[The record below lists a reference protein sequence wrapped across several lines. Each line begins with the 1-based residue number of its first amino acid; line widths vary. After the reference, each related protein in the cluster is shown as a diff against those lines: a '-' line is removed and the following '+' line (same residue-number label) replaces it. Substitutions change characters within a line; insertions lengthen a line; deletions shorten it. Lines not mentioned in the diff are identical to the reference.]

1 MTQAEIEEIINSI
14 KTEYAGQK
22 NEFERILKNIDL
34 KIDSAAESGASI
46 DIVKVS
52 LQEIKEELDKRREFA
67 AENFENILKSFE
79 ALNEKQ
85 DLMASNSD
93 LKIMFDVLAENVNNF
108 SHELAGQKSVIDDV
122 EQQFNDFASDNSR
135 KEEIIQNIT
144 NLKESL
150 EIFNR
155 GFEASVME
163 INSNLRNISKNLMT
177 MDVTEQNDIIKREL
191 ENIYLA
197 SNAIL
202 SSLEILDQKNED
214 LVKRTEDLSKIGEIV
229 SYAEKINSSVNG
241 LEEKIDALPQK
252 IEVPD
257 LSFDIERIYDG
268 IQSIKNL
275 PASDIPEEKIKTIED
290 KIQSLSE
297 SLSNGF
303 LNYFSSVK
311 DLFVSFNDDLNEKRT
326 VVLSK
331 LDENQKNCVE
341 SFNNLA
347 EDLRAIDNNIAA
359 KEDNYLK
366 FITERFTQITD
377 TVNDFKAYFNS
388 SNLALESKFAEK
400 FTVLEKLIAQ
410 GSGVFDESFV
420 HISDKIDECVRFVK
434 STAAET
440 DIKFGNTVSEISD
453 MKEDVS
459 RILDNLSA
467 FASKNET
474 KLVNFDYKFSGSLE
488 DLKND
493 LQSFCANFETLK
505 YDLVQSATENRS
517 LMSEIVDD
525 AFHKTEELINHLSDE
540 ANLFANKEDVEEL
553 STQLKELNGLF
564 SKISS
569 QNADNIISNIENA
582 SLKIDT
588 VGVDL
593 SKLLNDNFEMVRK
606 FIEDSK
612 DQSNQNIVE
621 ISELSD
627 NVKNLEAEFEKTSQA
642 LKQAFNEQI
651 ESLREYISASQEA
664 AQKYN
669 GDQADEKVAQKLLAL
684 ESLLA
689 DAAEKYEEKIVI
701 LQNKISDYSNV
712 VEQVS
717 SDTYLKLDNSLSEI
731 EAVKAEITK
740 ILDNINKNHFSS
752 NEKFEEI
759 STSIL
764 NRFEELSSSIEAL
777 KNDEDINS
785 KSSLDQSFS
794 IIDNKFDEL
803 KNVFSEIS
811 EDSNV
816 RLNGISSGIND
827 KFDSIKQEINLVN
840 TDIMDVLNNKIE
852 IITEEFA
859 PLKLVLNSFL
869 ENDVEK
875 ILENIKSQIEMSYL
889 NFSADMNQNLN
900 ENHDAFVRIEDAYK
914 ILTQKFSN
922 VEGIINDLNLHQM
935 SIVAMTVSEIEKSV
949 ALTADKTAEFYQEWK
964 TETSVFQK
972 KLENTANNYEKV
984 KGVLEKL
991 AALMEAKTGESAED
1005 IKNYISVMVNNDDVL
1020 SSLDNSKSEL
1030 IEKLNIF
1037 TENISRDI
1045 KNSSDLMPELKK
1057 FFDDLKN
1064 NNADLMAAI
1073 GRLGTI
1079 DEIAALSENDVKLA
1093 ELLNSLHSKVDVLA
1107 MSEEND
1113 TMADFADALHEKIE
1127 MLVSA
1132 NNNSDKLEELLK
1144 ALNEKVDLIAL
1155 SDGNEKIEELVQA
1168 LNDKIDVL
1176 ALSDSEEKIEEMMQS
1191 LHDKVDVLAL
1201 SDNEEKIEEMMQ
1213 SLHDKVDVLALSDSE
1228 EKIEEMMQSLHDKID
1243 VLALSDSEEKIEE
1256 MVKSLHDK
1264 VDVLALSEND
1274 ERIEEMVKA
1283 LHDKVDILAASDDS
1297 QLYSEI
1303 QDIKNLILEQRQEIE
1318 AFDADSR
1325 SASVGRHLQDLLA
1338 DISKIEKSISSL
1350 DFVQNASDIK
1360 DSVMNAILTVT
1371 DQITFVEETEEI
1383 KDFVEERT
1391 DEINKNLLDVKKR
1404 LDSMTNGG
1412 NDWDYS
1418 YTMQDIESDIAKLR
1432 IILNDISASST
1443 KDEISEISQNIHK
1456 LASAVNGMHSSLT
1469 QEQILDLKTDFE
1481 KLNED
1486 IISISSRTNK
1496 LLLTSDDSYRALT
1509 SGLDEFSRVISDLE
1523 ERISVIDNSEI
1534 NERLERK
1541 LDNIQSMVT
1550 SSANSDSVMRE
1561 VMMYLGEWI
1570 DGTSGKIDD
1579 IQEAASDINS
1589 ISKVLGQVRELLPER
1604 EELLSLIENQF
1615 EKQQLRIDRLE
1626 QKLEKVLAALEE
1638 KNSPLLENKID
1649 NLEKQLSKIS
1659 STIEKLA
1666 SYVDE

>member
-122 EQQFNDFASDNSR
+122 EQQLNDFASDNSR

-275 PASDIPEEKIKTIED
+275 PASDIPEEKIKTIEE

-311 DLFVSFNDDLNEKRT
+311 DLFVSFNDDLNEKRA
-326 VVLSK
+326 VVLGK

-991 AALMEAKTGESAED
+991 AALMETKTGEAAED

-1176 ALSDSEEKIEEMMQS
+1176 ALSD
-1191 LHDKVDVLAL
+1191 
-1201 SDNEEKIEEMMQ
+1201 N
-1213 SLHDKVDVLALSDSE
+1213 E

-1243 VLALSDSEEKIEE
+1243 VLALSDSEERIEE

-1264 VDVLALSEND
+1264 VDVLALSESD

-1283 LHDKVDILAASDDS
+1283 LHDKVDILAASDDNE
-1297 QLYSEI
+1297 LYSEI
-1303 QDIKNLILEQRQEIE
+1303 QDIKNLILSQRQEIE

-1325 SASVGRHLQDLLA
+1325 SVSVDKHLQDLLS

-1481 KLNED
+1481 KLNDD

-1509 SGLDEFSRVISDLE
+1509 SGLDEFSQVISDLE

-1579 IQEAASDINS
+1579 IQEAVSDVNS
-1589 ISKVLGQVRELLPER
+1589 ISKIIGQVRELLPER

-1626 QKLEKVLAALEE
+1626 QKLEKVLTALEE

-1649 NLEKQLSKIS
+1649 NLEKQLNKIS

>member
-991 AALMEAKTGESAED
+991 AALMEAKTGEAAED

-1168 LNDKIDVL
+1168 LNDKI
-1176 ALSDSEEKIEEMMQS
+1176 
-1191 LHDKVDVLAL
+1191 
-1201 SDNEEKIEEMMQ
+1201 
-1213 SLHDKVDVLALSDSE
+1213 DVLALSDSE

>member
-122 EQQFNDFASDNSR
+122 EHQLNDFASDNSR

-197 SNAIL
+197 FNAIL

-275 PASDIPEEKIKTIED
+275 PASDIPEEKIKTIEE

-297 SLSNGF
+297 SLSNEF

-311 DLFVSFNDDLNEKRT
+311 DLFVSFNDDLNEKRA
-326 VVLSK
+326 VVLGK

-816 RLNGISSGIND
+816 RLNGISSGKYD

-991 AALMEAKTGESAED
+991 AALMETKTGEAAED

-1176 ALSDSEEKIEEMMQS
+1176 ALSD
-1191 LHDKVDVLAL
+1191 
-1201 SDNEEKIEEMMQ
+1201 NEEKIEEMMQ
-1213 SLHDKVDVLALSDSE
+1213 SLHDKVDVLAMSDNE

-1243 VLALSDSEEKIEE
+1243 VLALSDNEEKLEE

-1264 VDVLALSEND
+1264 VDVLALSESD
-1274 ERIEEMVKA
+1274 ERIEEMVIA

-1297 QLYSEI
+1297 ELYSEI
-1303 QDIKNLILEQRQEIE
+1303 QDIKNLILSQRQEIE

-1481 KLNED
+1481 KLNDD

-1509 SGLDEFSRVISDLE
+1509 SGLDEFSQVISDLE

-1579 IQEAASDINS
+1579 IQEAVSDVNS
-1589 ISKVLGQVRELLPER
+1589 ISKIIGQVRELLPER

-1626 QKLEKVLAALEE
+1626 QKLEKVLTALEE

-1649 NLEKQLSKIS
+1649 NLEKQLNKIS

>member
-22 NEFERILKNIDL
+22 DEFERILKNIDL

-52 LQEIKEELDKRREFA
+52 LQEIKDELDKRREFA
-67 AENFENILKSFE
+67 AENFQNILKSFE
-79 ALNEKQ
+79 ALNDKQ
-85 DLMASNSD
+85 DLLASNSD

-108 SHELAGQKSVIDDV
+108 SHELAEQKVVIVDL
-122 EQQFNDFASDNSR
+122 EHQLSDFASDNSR
-135 KEEIIQNIT
+135 KEEVIQNIT

-150 EIFNR
+150 ETFNR

-202 SSLEILDQKNED
+202 SSLGILDQKNED

-241 LEEKIDALPQK
+241 LEEKIDALPKK

-275 PASDIPEEKIKTIED
+275 PASDVSDEKIKTIEE

-297 SLSNGF
+297 NLSNGF
-303 LNYFSSVK
+303 LNYFSSLK

-331 LDENQKNCVE
+331 LDENEKNCVDN
-341 SFNNLA
+341 FNNLA
-347 EDLRAIDNNIAA
+347 EDLRAIDINLAA

-366 FITERFTQITD
+366 FITERFSQIAD

-400 FTVLEKLIAQ
+400 FTVLEKLITQ

-420 HISDKIDECVRFVK
+420 HISDKIDDCVRFVK

-991 AALMEAKTGESAED
+991 AALMETKTGEAAED

-1176 ALSDSEEKIEEMMQS
+1176 ALSD
-1191 LHDKVDVLAL
+1191 
-1201 SDNEEKIEEMMQ
+1201 NEEKIEEMMQ
-1213 SLHDKVDVLALSDSE
+1213 SLHDKVDVLAMSDNE

-1243 VLALSDSEEKIEE
+1243 VLALSDNEEKLEE

-1264 VDVLALSEND
+1264 VDVLALSESD

-1297 QLYSEI
+1297 ELYSEI
-1303 QDIKNLILEQRQEIE
+1303 QDIKNLILSQRQEIE

-1579 IQEAASDINS
+1579 IQEAVSDVNS
-1589 ISKVLGQVRELLPER
+1589 ISKIIGQVRELLPER

-1626 QKLEKVLAALEE
+1626 QKLEKVLTALEE

-1649 NLEKQLSKIS
+1649 NLEKQLNKIS

>member
-689 DAAEKYEEKIVI
+689 EAAEKYEENIII

-717 SDTYLKLDNSLSEI
+717 SDTYLKLNNSLSEI

-759 STSIL
+759 STYLL

-777 KNDEDINS
+777 KNGEDINS
-785 KSSLDQSFS
+785 KSSLDESFS

-803 KNVFSEIS
+803 KNVFAEIS

-991 AALMEAKTGESAED
+991 AALMETKTGEAAED

-1176 ALSDSEEKIEEMMQS
+1176 ALSD
-1191 LHDKVDVLAL
+1191 
-1201 SDNEEKIEEMMQ
+1201 N
-1213 SLHDKVDVLALSDSE
+1213 E

-1243 VLALSDSEEKIEE
+1243 VLALSDSEERIEE

-1264 VDVLALSEND
+1264 VDVLALSESD

-1283 LHDKVDILAASDDS
+1283 LHDKVDILAASDDNE
-1297 QLYSEI
+1297 LYSEI
-1303 QDIKNLILEQRQEIE
+1303 QDIKNLILSQRQEIE

-1325 SASVGRHLQDLLA
+1325 SVSVDKHLQDLLS

-1481 KLNED
+1481 KLNDD

-1509 SGLDEFSRVISDLE
+1509 SGLDEFSQVISDLE

-1579 IQEAASDINS
+1579 IQEAVSDVNS
-1589 ISKVLGQVRELLPER
+1589 ISKIIGQVRELLPER

-1626 QKLEKVLAALEE
+1626 QKLEKVLTALEE

-1649 NLEKQLSKIS
+1649 NLEKQLNKIS

>member
-122 EQQFNDFASDNSR
+122 EHQLNDFASDNSR

-197 SNAIL
+197 FNAIL

-275 PASDIPEEKIKTIED
+275 PASDIPEEKIKTIEE

-297 SLSNGF
+297 SLSNEF

-311 DLFVSFNDDLNEKRT
+311 DLFVSFNDDLNEKRA
-326 VVLSK
+326 VVLGK

-991 AALMEAKTGESAED
+991 AALMETKTGEAAED

-1127 MLVSA
+1127 MLVYA

-1176 ALSDSEEKIEEMMQS
+1176 ALSD
-1191 LHDKVDVLAL
+1191 
-1201 SDNEEKIEEMMQ
+1201 NEEKI
-1213 SLHDKVDVLALSDSE
+1213 E

-1243 VLALSDSEEKIEE
+1243 VLALSDSEERIEE

>member
-717 SDTYLKLDNSLSEI
+717 SDTYLKLDNSLFEI

-991 AALMEAKTGESAED
+991 AALMETKTGEAAED

-1176 ALSDSEEKIEEMMQS
+1176 ALSD
-1191 LHDKVDVLAL
+1191 
-1201 SDNEEKIEEMMQ
+1201 N
-1213 SLHDKVDVLALSDSE
+1213 E

-1243 VLALSDSEEKIEE
+1243 VLALSDSEERIEE

-1264 VDVLALSEND
+1264 VDVLALSESD

-1283 LHDKVDILAASDDS
+1283 LHDKVDILAASDDNE
-1297 QLYSEI
+1297 LYSEI
-1303 QDIKNLILEQRQEIE
+1303 QDIKNLILSQRQEIE

-1325 SASVGRHLQDLLA
+1325 SVSVDKHLQDLLS

-1481 KLNED
+1481 KLNDD

-1509 SGLDEFSRVISDLE
+1509 SGLDEFSQVISDLE

-1579 IQEAASDINS
+1579 IQEAVSDVNS
-1589 ISKVLGQVRELLPER
+1589 ISKIIGQVRELLPER

-1615 EKQQLRIDRLE
+1615 E
-1626 QKLEKVLAALEE
+1626 QKLEKVLTALEE

-1649 NLEKQLSKIS
+1649 NLEKQLNKIS

>member
-122 EQQFNDFASDNSR
+122 EHQLNDFASDNSR

-229 SYAEKINSSVNG
+229 SAAEKINSSVNG
-241 LEEKIDALPQK
+241 LEEKIDALPKK

-275 PASDIPEEKIKTIED
+275 PASDVSDEKIKTIEE

-297 SLSNGF
+297 NLSNGF
-303 LNYFSSVK
+303 LNYFSSLK

-331 LDENQKNCVE
+331 LDENEKNCVDN
-341 SFNNLA
+341 FNNLA
-347 EDLRAIDNNIAA
+347 EDLRAIDINLAA

-366 FITERFTQITD
+366 FITERFSQIAD

-400 FTVLEKLIAQ
+400 FTVLEKLITQ

-420 HISDKIDECVRFVK
+420 HISDKIDDCVRFVK

-453 MKEDVS
+453 MREDVS

-474 KLVNFDYKFSGSLE
+474 KLVNFDYKFSGSIE

-517 LMSEIVDD
+517 LMSDIVNE
-525 AFHKTEELINHLSDE
+525 AFCKTKDLLEYLSSE
-540 ANLFANKEDVEEL
+540 TNLLANKEDVDKL
-553 STQLKELNGLF
+553 SVQLNELNGLF

-621 ISELSD
+621 ISVLSD

-642 LKQAFNEQI
+642 VKQAFNEQI
-651 ESLREYISASQEA
+651 ESLKDYISASQEA

-684 ESLLA
+684 ESLLVE
-689 DAAEKYEEKIVI
+689 AAEKYEENMVI

-717 SDTYLKLDNSLSEI
+717 SDTYVKLDNSLSEI
-731 EAVKAEITK
+731 ASVKTEISR
-740 ILDNINKNHFSS
+740 ILDNINNSS
-752 NEKFEEI
+752 LSSSDKLEEI
-759 STSIL
+759 SASIL
-764 NRFEELSSSIEAL
+764 SKFEELSSSIEAL

-785 KSSLDQSFS
+785 KSSLDESFS

-803 KNVFSEIS
+803 KNIFSEIS

-816 RLNGISSGIND
+816 RLNGISAGIND
-827 KFDSIKQEINLVN
+827 KFDSLKQEINLVN

-859 PLKLVLNSFL
+859 PLKSVLNSFL

-991 AALMEAKTGESAED
+991 AALMETKTGEAAED

-1176 ALSDSEEKIEEMMQS
+1176 ALSD
-1191 LHDKVDVLAL
+1191 
-1201 SDNEEKIEEMMQ
+1201 N
-1213 SLHDKVDVLALSDSE
+1213 E

-1243 VLALSDSEEKIEE
+1243 VLALSDSEERIEE

-1264 VDVLALSEND
+1264 VDVLALSESD

-1283 LHDKVDILAASDDS
+1283 LHDKVDILAASDDNE
-1297 QLYSEI
+1297 LYSEI
-1303 QDIKNLILEQRQEIE
+1303 QDIKNLILSQRQEIE

-1325 SASVGRHLQDLLA
+1325 SVSVDKHLQDLLS

-1481 KLNED
+1481 KLNDD

-1509 SGLDEFSRVISDLE
+1509 SGLDEFSQVISDLE

-1579 IQEAASDINS
+1579 IQEAVSDVNS
-1589 ISKVLGQVRELLPER
+1589 ISKIIGQVRELLPER

-1626 QKLEKVLAALEE
+1626 QKLEKVLTALEE

-1649 NLEKQLSKIS
+1649 NLEKQLNKIS

>member
-717 SDTYLKLDNSLSEI
+717 SDTYLKLDNSLFEI

-991 AALMEAKTGESAED
+991 AALMETKTGEAAED

-1176 ALSDSEEKIEEMMQS
+1176 ALSD
-1191 LHDKVDVLAL
+1191 
-1201 SDNEEKIEEMMQ
+1201 N
-1213 SLHDKVDVLALSDSE
+1213 E

-1243 VLALSDSEEKIEE
+1243 VLALSDSEERIEE

-1264 VDVLALSEND
+1264 VDVLALSESD

-1297 QLYSEI
+1297 ELYSEI
-1303 QDIKNLILEQRQEIE
+1303 QDIKNLILSQRQEIE

-1579 IQEAASDINS
+1579 IQEAVSDVNS
-1589 ISKVLGQVRELLPER
+1589 ISKIIGQVRELLPER

-1626 QKLEKVLAALEE
+1626 QKLEKVLTALEE

-1649 NLEKQLSKIS
+1649 NLEKQLNKIS

>member
-474 KLVNFDYKFSGSLE
+474 KFVNFDYKFSGSLE

-717 SDTYLKLDNSLSEI
+717 SDTYLKLDNSLFEI

-991 AALMEAKTGESAED
+991 AALMETKTGEAAED

-1176 ALSDSEEKIEEMMQS
+1176 ALSD
-1191 LHDKVDVLAL
+1191 
-1201 SDNEEKIEEMMQ
+1201 N
-1213 SLHDKVDVLALSDSE
+1213 E

-1243 VLALSDSEEKIEE
+1243 VLALSDSEERIEE

-1264 VDVLALSEND
+1264 VDVLALSESD

-1283 LHDKVDILAASDDS
+1283 LHDKVDILAASDDNE
-1297 QLYSEI
+1297 LYSEI
-1303 QDIKNLILEQRQEIE
+1303 QDIKNLILSQRQEIE

-1325 SASVGRHLQDLLA
+1325 SVSVDKHLQDLLS

-1481 KLNED
+1481 KLNDD

-1509 SGLDEFSRVISDLE
+1509 SGLDEFSQVISDLE

-1579 IQEAASDINS
+1579 IQEAVSDVNS
-1589 ISKVLGQVRELLPER
+1589 ISKIIGQVRELLPER

-1626 QKLEKVLAALEE
+1626 QKLEKVLTALEE

-1649 NLEKQLSKIS
+1649 NLEKQLNKIS

>member
-420 HISDKIDECVRFVK
+420 HISDKIDDCVRFVK

-474 KLVNFDYKFSGSLE
+474 KLVNFDYKFSGSIE

-517 LMSEIVDD
+517 LMSDIVNE
-525 AFHKTEELINHLSDE
+525 AFCKTKDLLEYLSSE
-540 ANLFANKEDVEEL
+540 TNLLANKEDVDKL
-553 STQLKELNGLF
+553 SVQLNELNGLF

-582 SLKIDT
+582 SLKIDK

-717 SDTYLKLDNSLSEI
+717 SDTYLKLDNSLFEI

-991 AALMEAKTGESAED
+991 AALMETKTGEAAED

-1176 ALSDSEEKIEEMMQS
+1176 ALSD
-1191 LHDKVDVLAL
+1191 
-1201 SDNEEKIEEMMQ
+1201 NEEKIEEMMQ
-1213 SLHDKVDVLALSDSE
+1213 SLHDKVDVLAMSDNE

-1243 VLALSDSEEKIEE
+1243 VLALSDNEEKLEE

-1264 VDVLALSEND
+1264 VDVLALSESD

-1297 QLYSEI
+1297 ELYSEI
-1303 QDIKNLILEQRQEIE
+1303 QDIKNLILSQRQEIE

>member
-717 SDTYLKLDNSLSEI
+717 SDTYLKLDNSLFEI

-991 AALMEAKTGESAED
+991 AALMETKTGEAAED

-1176 ALSDSEEKIEEMMQS
+1176 ALSD
-1191 LHDKVDVLAL
+1191 
-1201 SDNEEKIEEMMQ
+1201 N
-1213 SLHDKVDVLALSDSE
+1213 E

-1243 VLALSDSEEKIEE
+1243 VLALSDSEERIEE

-1264 VDVLALSEND
+1264 VDVLALSESD

-1283 LHDKVDILAASDDS
+1283 LHDKVDILAASDDNE
-1297 QLYSEI
+1297 LYSEI
-1303 QDIKNLILEQRQEIE
+1303 QDIKNLILSQRQEIE

-1325 SASVGRHLQDLLA
+1325 SVSVDKHLQDLLS

-1481 KLNED
+1481 KLNDD

-1509 SGLDEFSRVISDLE
+1509 SGLDEFSQVISDLE

-1579 IQEAASDINS
+1579 IQEAVSDVNS
-1589 ISKVLGQVRELLPER
+1589 ISKIIGQVRELLPER
-1604 EELLSLIENQF
+1604 EELLSLIDNQF

-1626 QKLEKVLAALEE
+1626 QKLEKVLTALEE

-1649 NLEKQLSKIS
+1649 NLEKQLNKIS